1 MDTGRRLLKISVFWF
16 VLFFGLY
23 FSFRRNFEFT
33 ATAEEEMR
41 SFVDSVLKVI
51 SSLQMCDKYN
61 YIVNYCK
68 LENVHVLK
76 FLTNKHFIEKCSYI
90 QMECYICVMCVNFCT
105 AIGVRQI
112 FNIENFLIYRMRYE
126 LH

>member
-23 FSFRRNFEFT
+23 FSFRRNFGFT

-68 LENVHVLK
+68 LENVHV
-76 FLTNKHFIEKCSYI
+76 
-90 QMECYICVMCVNFCT
+90 Q
-105 AIGVRQI
+105 
-112 FNIENFLIYRMRYE
+112 NFLPINILLKNVRIYKWNVIFV
-126 LH
+126 